1 MTLPNQLTVLRII
14 LTPVFLYFFLSN
26 DPLFIQISLA
36 IYFIAALTD
45 WYDGWLARKFNYIT
59 EWGKF
64 WDPLADKI
72 LTSVVFI
79 GFVIVKLLPLW
90 MVLLIIFRDLSVT
103 LLRVYADSRGY
114 SFRTTYYAKWKTM
127 LQMIFLYYLLILYVA
142 KTTVEI
148 YNQYQIL
155 IDILLNKDIIYFVM
169 LAITVITVH
178 SGITYLLLN
187 KSLIKQLLNET
198 DKLV

>member
-1 MTLPNQLTVLRII
+1 MTLPNQLTILRII
-14 LTPVFLYFFLSN
+14 LTPVFLYFFLSDN
-26 DPLFIQISLA
+26 PLFIQISLA
-36 IYFIAALTD
+36 IYIVAALTD

-79 GFVIVKLLPLW
+79 GFVIVGLLPLW
-90 MVLLIIFRDLSVT
+90 MVILIIFRDLSVT

-114 SFRTTYYAKWKTM
+114 TFRTTYYAKWKTM

-142 KTTVEI
+142 KNSIDI
-148 YNQYQIL
+148 YNQYQSV
-155 IDILLNKDIIYFVM
+155 IDILLNKDLIYFVM
-169 LAITVITVH
+169 LVITVITVH

-187 KSLIKQLLNET
+187 KSLIKEMFNET
-198 DKLV
+198 NKLV